1 MKSEWLNVEETA
13 KYVGIST
20 SNLYSMAQS
29 NRIPAHRVGKVWRF
43 DIKELDSWIRI
54 NKPINEFFTS
64 IDFTID
70 DNPLLRIPQ
79 EEAYS
84 AAYDFFQRGDKR
96 AIIQLPVGCGK
107 TGLVAIL
114 PFGIANGRVL
124 VIAPN
129 LTIKEELSNA
139 LNIAN
144 KRMCFWRKCEVLNS
158 AVMQAGPYVAVLDSD
173 ANIHDC
179 DRSHFVVTNIQ
190 QLAHSVDKWLPQFSD
205 DYFDMILVD
214 EGHHNAA
221 PSWKKVFNKF
231 NDAKVVSLT
240 ATPFR
245 SDQQEVEGEL
255 IYKYPFKS
263 AMIRGYIKKL
273 QAIYVTP
280 NELYFTYRGDEKHY
294 SLDDV
299 LELKEEEWF
308 SRGVAL
314 SKICN
319 EHIVDASLD
328 KLETLRQSGTNHQ
341 IIAVAC
347 SVDHAKEIRSLYAE
361 RGFRAEAIH
370 SKMPQNEQEKVKQDL
385 KSGALDCIVQVL
397 MLGEGF
403 DHPKLSVAAIFR
415 PFRSLSPYVQFVG
428 RIMRVIVQ
436 NDPRHPD
443 NSGYIV
449 THIGMNLDKQLDDF
463 RQLDHED
470 ENFFKDLL
478 DGKEPELPPEVLNG
492 SARKRI
498 KRHMVVND
506 EIVDHFLQEDFLDPD
521 DEVLQDE
528 LKSFAESLGFD
539 AEGMVEFLKQKKLE
553 RAKQVTASM
562 QYPVIPQ
569 LQRQEARKRLNEITK
584 SSAKILL
591 NRLEIPIAGNELQ
604 YKLAPGQAT
613 GNNFAAAV
621 QIISHEIN
629 KHLGIC
635 AGERG
640 KLRSQDYKQA
650 IGAMDDIVNVLTR
663 RLMKT
668 KDKDNEKG

>member
-20 SNLYSMAQS
+20 SNL
-29 NRIPAHRVGKVWRF
+29 
-43 DIKELDSWIRI
+43 